1 MIIPNIWENKKWQPN
16 HQPVI
21 YFRTKKLE
29 MMERL
34 NHPAIFPSDCMLIS
48 LVFHSVSEA
57 ASWLAKWVHDENQA
71 MGHFGH
77 LWHIPKKKEQ
87 PIKHGPWRIH
97 VCMVVYMLTWPGFLL
112 MVNVTI
118 NIAHI
123 RIRHGWGL
131 ALPASSQPGTAGI
144 IEMRSSA
151 RAGPL
156 VAQFGKNFALK
167 RTRVFVAGETRWNY
181 RYGTIYMEVY
191 GTSGIQERSWIRIRF
206 EKRKWGTI
214 ILDLPEKAKI
224 KNLFPKW
231 IPIHGSKSHQGK
243 YNTSITFS
251 KARSFINMKW
261 DLFSLIDV
269 ERYLLVIRLKILC
282 QLWRVESEQMPTL

>member
-1 MIIPNIWENKKWQPN
+1 MATKPPTS
-16 HQPVI
+16 

-34 NHPAIFPSDCMLIS
+34 NHPARKPSDCMLIS

-131 ALPASSQPGTAGI
+131 ALPVSPRSQVQQGSSKCGARQGLDLGSS
-144 IEMRSSA
+144 RSSVKILPWKG
-151 RAGPL
+151 RGFL
-156 VAQFGKNFALK
+156 SLGKLD
-167 RTRVFVAGETRWNY
+167 
-181 RYGTIYMEVY
+181 GTIDMELYIYMIIY
-191 GTSGIQERSWIRIRF
+191 G
-206 EKRKWGTI
+206 
-214 ILDLPEKAKI
+214 
-224 KNLFPKW
+224 
-231 IPIHGSKSHQGK
+231 
-243 YNTSITFS
+243 
-251 KARSFINMKW
+251 
-261 DLFSLIDV
+261 SL
-269 ERYLLVIRLKILC
+269 
-282 QLWRVESEQMPTL
+282 WN